1 MEYTKTVS
9 IAGDGRS
16 ALEKTVNVF
25 MEHGFQ
31 ISRISAQRIEAK
43 GDKLLRN
50 NHDPFHGVSRAV
62 FMVSGGM
69 LTVEAEFG
77 GVRRLRNFLFIFP
90 PVLGLMLAVSF
101 SLMGNFA
108 GKPWYMPFLP
118 LAPVAPWVVISPLMA
133 SSFRRKVIET
143 LDTLL
148 ENLQRMRPG

>member
-1 MEYTKTVS
+1 MDYARTVPVT
-9 IAGDGRS
+9 ADGRKI
-16 ALEKTVNVF
+16 LEQARNVF
-25 MEHGFQ
+25 IQQGFEV
-31 ISRISAQRIEAK
+31 SPVSAQRFEAK
-43 GDKLLRN
+43 GEKLLRN
-50 NHDPFHGVSRAV
+50 NHNPFHGVSRAI

-90 PVLGLMLAVSF
+90 PALGVVLAVTF

-118 LAPVAPWVVISPLMA
+118 IAPVAPWVVISPLMA
-133 SSFRRKVIET
+133 SSFRRKVIGT

-148 ENLQRMRPG
+148 ENLHGMRAD